1 MPSNRRL
8 RYHWGPLLKQARLDA
23 GLSQKALSQ
32 QLGIAQEVISRW
44 ENGVYAPSDANRLR
58 LAQALGKTVVELFPY
73 YDLPD
78 DDDADGGQA
87 A

>member
-32 QLGIAQEVISRW
+32 QLGLAQEVISRW

-58 LAQALGKTVVELFPY
+58 LAEALGKTVVELFPY

-78 DDDADGGQA
+78 DDADGGQA